1 MALKF
6 CYWKAW
12 RGKHLF
18 FQIHEVMKN
27 DSGNGIL
34 AIFKEF
40 GEMQLKIE

>member
-6 CYWKAW
+6 CCWKAW

-27 DSGNGIL
+27 DSGNGML

-40 GEMQLKIE
+40 EENAVKN